1 MSLHIFPVHFK
12 QDVRPEDNIVDMLIS
27 SNQCGIEDNDVIVV
41 SQKIVSKQEGR
52 VINLE
57 TVIPSELSI
66 GIASAY
72 DKDPKLV
79 EVILTE
85 SKQIVRMEHGVII
98 VKTKHDF
105 VCANA
110 GVDQSNVDG
119 NFVTLLPINPDSSA
133 KVIQQEIRKK
143 TGKRVAIIISDTFG
157 RPFRLGQTDNAIGV
171 AGIEP
176 ILNYEGKPDTFGKIL
191 NVTATAIVD
200 ELCSAAELV
209 MEKTKKCPMAIIKN
223 YNYVS
228 KDYKISTLIRSETD
242 DLLASGDAKDS
253 LIELIQTIKDELEL
267 DGLYDLTGHNKSC
280 KRQRRFVVDG
290 ANVDVN
296 RVLSGEPEAF
306 EIIKRDGKK
315 EFVSIG
321 VNCSLSHQNGESAF
335 ARNKALAYV
344 TAEILESLGYGV
356 EIKLISATWDGTRTV
371 TVNKLYNI
379 DQTNYYSENCISAI
393 AKESDAPVDIRNI
406 SAVALTGYLRRHIFA
421 IKHAVYGQAGGE
433 CIKS

>member
-105 VCANA
+105 VCSNA

-209 MEKTKKCPMAIIKN
+209 MEKTKRCPMAIIKN

-228 KDYKISTLIRSETD
+228 KDDKISTVIRSESD
-242 DLLASGDAKDS
+242 DLFK
-253 LIELIQTIKDELEL
+253 
-267 DGLYDLTGHNKSC
+267 
-280 KRQRRFVVDG
+280 
-290 ANVDVN
+290 
-296 RVLSGEPEAF
+296 
-306 EIIKRDGKK
+306 
-315 EFVSIG
+315 
-321 VNCSLSHQNGESAF
+321 
-335 ARNKALAYV
+335 
-344 TAEILESLGYGV
+344 
-356 EIKLISATWDGTRTV
+356 
-371 TVNKLYNI
+371 
-379 DQTNYYSENCISAI
+379 
-393 AKESDAPVDIRNI
+393 
-406 SAVALTGYLRRHIFA
+406 
-421 IKHAVYGQAGGE
+421 
-433 CIKS
+433 